1 MEVLLSMRRKVGLA
15 LFVAGLSAAPVFA
28 EDWGVGASI
37 GFVNDV
43 ERRFRLEGFAARD
56 VNAWADFRLEERVL
70 LRGTFGSMK
79 AKGVNA
85 GRVVSVNGEAVVL
98 PDLKDRIDYT
108 TVGVSYQF
116 WEGDYTSGLF
126 GGIGGYKVNPD
137 PAPSAAITNFRD
149 RNESVFGWHVGVD
162 GDLRV
167 LSRLSIVGRLTF
179 HQIYSE
185 SRRALLTANAGAVF
199 RF

>member
-1 MEVLLSMRRKVGLA
+1 MPIRKILGVAVALVGILA
-15 LFVAGLSAAPVFA
+15 VPALA
-28 EDWGVGASI
+28 EDWAVGASL
-37 GFVNDV
+37 GVVNDI
-43 ERRFRLEGFAARD
+43 ERSFRLDEFHPRD
-56 VNAWADFRLEERVL
+56 GNAWVDFRLEDRVI

-79 AKGVNA
+79 VHGDNA
-85 GRVVSVNGEAVVL
+85 GRSAVVGGDEVIL
-98 PDLKDRIDYT
+98 PDLRTRIDYA

-116 WEGDYTSGLF
+116 WEGDYTSGIF

-137 PAPSAAITNFRD
+137 PSPQDITNFRD
-149 RNESVFGWHVGVD
+149 RNETVLGWHFGVD

-179 HQIYSE
+179 HYVVSD
-185 SRRALLTANAGAVF
+185 SKRSLLAANIGAAY

>member
-1 MEVLLSMRRKVGLA
+1 LSIRKKLGLA
-15 LFVAGLSAAPVFA
+15 LVVAGVSATPAFA
-28 EDWGVGASI
+28 EDWAVGASI
-37 GFVNDV
+37 GLVNDI
-43 ERRFRLEGFAARD
+43 ERHFRLDDFGARD
-56 VNAWADFRLEERVL
+56 GNAWVDFRLEERVL

-79 AKGVNA
+79 AKGDNA
-85 GRVVSVNGEAVVL
+85 GQVVSVNGEDVVL
-98 PDLKDRIDYT
+98 PELKVRIDYA

-137 PAPSAAITNFRD
+137 PAPSPAITNFRD
-149 RNESVFGWHVGVD
+149 ARQTVFGWHLGVD

-167 LSRLSIVGRLTF
+167 FSRLSLVGRITF
-179 HQIYSE
+179 HEIYSE
-185 SRRALLTANAGAVF
+185 SRRSLLTANAGAVF